1 MPHRPAGP
9 VRPCPR
15 KPPWHVTD
23 ATILTGGHHT
33 DSAAKSCQ
41 TSYLCAPSSQSL
53 TPRSSRP
60 DTAGAQRTSVA
71 NGNETGGDTEP
82 YRSRPHGRTSGPVSV
97 AHTAPGHRPP
107 LSPGSVRRLQRPG
120 HLCAAPPTLEE
131 VSATAEDNA
140 GTPPREIRGYQRLP
154 VEEHAATP
162 NRGRTQKP
170 ALAAAETGFG
180 GTTETGTVLKIWCC
194 DPLSRLVL

>member
-1 MPHRPAGP
+1 MPHRPAGS

-33 DSAAKSCQ
+33 DSAARSCQ
-41 TSYLCAPSSQSL
+41 TSYLCAPPSQSL

-71 NGNETGGDTEP
+71 NGNEPGGATEP
-82 YRSRPHGRTSGPVSV
+82 YRSWPHGRTSGPVSV

-107 LSPGSVRRLQRPG
+107 EPGQ
-120 HLCAAPPTLEE
+120 CAE
-131 VSATAEDNA
+131 
-140 GTPPREIRGYQRLP
+140 
-154 VEEHAATP
+154 
-162 NRGRTQKP
+162 
-170 ALAAAETGFG
+170 AAETGASLRSAAHSG
-180 GTTETGTVLKIWCC
+180 GGIGNCRRQCRNAAPRDPRLPAAACRRARSDSEPRQNSETGPCGC
-194 DPLSRLVL
+194 RNRLRRDHGDRHRP